1 MERVVKVVAMVDFM
15 FSVSDD
21 LDEAET
27 SEEIEDR
34 IRSGEYFPTDV
45 VDCKLLQLV
54 PSNLSLQM

>member
-1 MERVVKVVAMVDFM
+1 MERILKVVAVVNFL

-21 LDEAET
+21 LDETET

-45 VDCKLLQLV
+45 IDCKLVSVAAQ
-54 PSNLSLQM
+54 

>member
-1 MERVVKVVAMVDFM
+1 MERILKVVAMINYV

-21 LDEAET
+21 LDEAEA

-45 VDCKLLQLV
+45 IDCKLVTVTQ
-54 PSNLSLQM
+54 Q

>member
-1 MERVVKVVAMVDFM
+1 MERIIKVIAMIEYM

-21 LDEAET
+21 LDEKET

-45 VDCKLLQLV
+45 VDCKLVSVV
-54 PSNLSLQM
+54 PR

>member
-1 MERVVKVVAMVDFM
+1 MERILKVIALVDYM

-45 VDCKLLQLV
+45 IDCKLVTVTQ
-54 PSNLSLQM
+54 Q

>member
-1 MERVVKVVAMVDFM
+1 MERILKVVAMVDFI

-27 SEEIEDR
+27 SDELMDR

-45 VDCKLLQLV
+45 VNCELV
-54 PSNLSLQM
+54 SVVSQ

>member
-1 MERVVKVVAMVDFM
+1 MERLIKVVAMIDYV

-45 VDCKLLQLV
+45 VNCKLLSVV
-54 PSNLSLQM
+54 PQ

>member
-1 MERVVKVVAMVDFM
+1 MERILKVVAMVDFM

-21 LDEAET
+21 LDDVET

-45 VDCKLLQLV
+45 IDCKLLDV
-54 PSNLSLQM
+54 VLQ

>member
-1 MERVVKVVAMVDFM
+1 MERILKVVAMVDFI

-27 SEEIEDR
+27 SEELEDR

-45 VDCKLLQLV
+45 VNCNLV
-54 PSNLSLQM
+54 SVAAQ

>member
-1 MERVVKVVAMVDFM
+1 MERILKVVAMVDFI

-45 VDCKLLQLV
+45 INCELMSVVSQ
-54 PSNLSLQM
+54 